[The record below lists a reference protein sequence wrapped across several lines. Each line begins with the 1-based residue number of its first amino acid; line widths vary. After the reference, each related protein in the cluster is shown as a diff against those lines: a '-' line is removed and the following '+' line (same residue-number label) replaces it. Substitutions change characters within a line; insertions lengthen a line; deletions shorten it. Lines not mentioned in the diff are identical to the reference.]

1 MLTFIEERRRRIMKA
16 REEGRAEG
24 RAEGYEEGW
33 AERYEEGLAE
43 GRAKGRKEIV
53 EVLSRNPRIAALFR
67 EDPKV
72 RATLQELGI
81 DPPER
86 ENGGG

>member
-24 RAEGYEEGW
+24 RE
-33 AERYEEGLAE
+33 E
-43 GRAKGRKEIV
+43 GRAEIF
-53 EVLSRNPRIAALFR
+53 EALNQNPRIAAILWENPRIR
-67 EDPKV
+67 E
-72 RATLQELGI
+72 TLKELGI
-81 DPPER
+81 DPSDS